1 MRIETRIEK
10 LENRNK
16 TQNLKI
22 IVGTDA
28 QIERYESMDD
38 HSFYE
43 KFGIDKSADNLIIY
57 LRQFS

>member
-1 MRIETRIEK
+1 MSIETRIEK

-16 TQNLKI
+16 TKKLKV

-28 QIERYESMDD
+28 DIERYESMDD
-38 HSFYE
+38 RSFYE
-43 KFGIDKSADNLIIY
+43 ESGIDRTAYDLIIY

>member
-1 MRIETRIEK
+1 MSLETRIEK

-16 TQNLKI
+16 TQNLKV

-28 QIERYESMDD
+28 DIERYESMDD
-38 HSFYE
+38 RSFYE
-43 KFGIDKSADNLIIY
+43 KTGIDRTAYDLIIY